1 MIDLRRLRVL
11 RAVDHYGTVT
21 AAAQAL
27 HFTPS
32 AASQQIRQLGRE
44 LDVALLEPHG
54 RRVRLT
60 PAARS
65 LLAHA
70 DAIQARWERAETEL
84 RGAHDQPVGLLRVCG
99 FPVAVSTLLAPMAV
113 ALRERH
119 PGLTV
124 QIQETELRS
133 SLDLLFEG
141 EADLAV
147 VESTT
152 SNPPAGD
159 SRFDQQPLLDDPF
172 DLVVPVTHPFAR
184 RQQVALAEAADEDW
198 ILASAPSTCGQHTL
212 GACSSAGFTPK
223 IAHNAMEWNAV
234 ATLVAHGLGVA
245 LVPRLAHVAPHL
257 PVTRV
262 PCAGSPRRKLLTCT
276 RSGGREH
283 PAIAAALDELTRTAP
298 TAVAS
303 TAVASTAVA
312 STAVASTGAA
322 STGAAHVA

>member
-44 LDVALLEPHG
+44 LDVSLLEPHG

-70 DAIQARWERAETEL
+70 DAIQARWEQAETEL
-84 RGAHDQPVGLLRVCG
+84 RGAHDQPVGRLRICG
-99 FPVAVSTLLAPMAV
+99 FPVAVATLLAPLAV
-113 ALRERH
+113 ALREHH
-119 PGLTV
+119 PSLTV
-124 QIQETELRS
+124 QIQESELRA

-147 VESTT
+147 VESTP

-159 SRFDQQPLLDDPF
+159 SRFDQHPLLDDPF
-172 DLVVPVTHPFAR
+172 DLVVPAAHAFAR
-184 RQQVALAEAADEDW
+184 RQRVTLAEAADEDW
-198 ILASAPSTCGQHTL
+198 ILATPSTCRQHTL
-212 GACSSAGFTPK
+212 AACSSAGFTPK
-223 IAHNAMEWNAV
+223 VAHNAREWNAV
-234 ATLVAHGLGVA
+234 ANLVAHGLGVA
-245 LVPRLAHVAPHL
+245 LVPRLAHLPPHL

-262 PCAGSPRRKLLTCT
+262 PCAGNPSRKLLTCT

-283 PAIAAALDELTRTAP
+283 PAIAAALDELTRMAP
-298 TAVAS
+298 A
-303 TAVASTAVA
+303 
-312 STAVASTGAA
+312 AVASTGAA
-322 STGAAHVA
+322 LVA